1 MKFVGMSDEQGQRV
15 VDVLEAEGQAM
26 PLAVLARRLDM
37 PPTRLVDLL
46 DDLFDEGAV
55 TPGKERGTVAL
66 VQQPAEDGRFTRQ
79 ASGRDGRSTPA
90 R

>member
-1 MKFVGMSDEQGQRV
+1 MNSVGMAHEQGQRV
-15 VDVLEAEGQAM
+15 LDVLEADGPSM
-26 PLAVLARRLDM
+26 PLAVLARRLDI
-37 PPTRLVDLL
+37 PPTRLVGVL

-55 TPGKERGTVAL
+55 TPGKERGTVVL
-66 VQQPAEDGRFTRQ
+66 VPQPAEDGRFSRQ